1 LPECRAIGKSIAKY
15 THRKFS
21 PEGFSAVQ
29 AARGRKGGIAKG
41 EAYEDKRLMALC
53 MLENGYSQKAIA
65 AMLEVSTRTIR
76 NWKSGK

>member
-1 LPECRAIGKSIAKY
+1 IAKY

-29 AARGRKGGIAKG
+29 AARGRKGGLAKG
-41 EAYEDKRLMALC
+41 EAYEDKRFMALC

-65 AMLEVSTRTIR
+65 AMLDVYSLRQGYKAWIYFHVSAVAFD
-76 NWKSGK
+76 